1 MNVLVDIGHPAHV
14 HLMKYTIK
22 GLQNDGHRVII
33 TIKDVPIIK
42 RLLDREG
49 FSYITLG
56 KKGKGLLGKILYQV
70 KFYAQMLRIIKKE
83 RIDIGTGTSITI
95 PLLSKLSKMKSIN
108 LDDDDDEVQRISVL
122 FAHPFS
128 DARLTP
134 DALREHRK
142 AKSAVFYAG
151 CHELAYLY
159 PTRFTP
165 DVSVLGKCGLK
176 PGDVFFILRFVAFQA
191 YHDGGQYGLSKE
203 QKVQI
208 IQLLSQYGR
217 VIITS
222 ERELDK
228 DFEPYRLPVPAEEIH
243 SLMYFSTMFIGDS
256 QTMTSE
262 AAIMGVPALKC
273 NTFAG
278 RLSLPNELENRYGL
292 CYSYQPSDFSSFY
305 DHIQRL
311 LVKKDLK
318 EEWLDKRDAFL
329 RDKID
334 VSAFYTWFIE
344 NYPESHHIMKNNPDY
359 QFRFR

>member
-1 MNVLVDIGHPAHV
+1 MNILVDIGHPAQV
-14 HLMKYTIK
+14 HLMKNTIRE
-22 GLQNDGHRVII
+22 LQNDGHRVII

-56 KKGKGLLGKILYQV
+56 KKGKGLWGKILYQI
-70 KFYAQMLRIIKKE
+70 KFYAQMLRIIRKE

-95 PLLSKLSKMKSIN
+95 PLLSKLTKMKSIN
-108 LDDDDDEVQRISVL
+108 MDDDDDEVQRISVL

-134 DALREHRK
+134 DALRGHRK
-142 AKSAVFYAG
+142 SKAAVFYAG
-151 CHELAYLY
+151 CHELAYLH
-159 PTRFTP
+159 PKRFTP
-165 DVSVLGKCGLK
+165 DESVLGKCGLK
-176 PGDVFFILRFVAFQA
+176 RGDVFFIIRFVAFQA
-191 YHDGGQYGLSKE
+191 YHDGGQFGLSKE
-203 QKVQI
+203 QKVQL
-208 IQLLSQYGR
+208 IQLLSKYGR

-222 ERELDK
+222 EKELDE
-228 DFEPYRLPVPAEEIH
+228 DFEPYRLPVPPEEIH
-243 SLMYFSTMFIGDS
+243 SLMYYSTMFVGDS

-278 RLSLPNELENRYGL
+278 KLSFPNELETRYGL

-305 DHIQRL
+305 QHIQQL
-311 LVKKDLK
+311 LEQTDLK
-318 EEWLDKRDAFL
+318 EQWLERRESFL
-329 RDKID
+329 KDKID
-334 VSAFYTWFIE
+334 VSSFFTWFIE
-344 NYPESHHIMKNNPDY
+344 NYPKSQLMMKDDPDC